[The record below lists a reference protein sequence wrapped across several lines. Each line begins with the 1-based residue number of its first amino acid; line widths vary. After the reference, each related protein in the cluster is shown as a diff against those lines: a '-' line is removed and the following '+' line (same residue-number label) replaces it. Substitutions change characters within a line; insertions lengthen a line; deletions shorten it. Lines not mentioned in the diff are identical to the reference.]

1 MQGAQIVQN
10 PSAVRHCRR
19 ACNTSVKTRMNL
31 RGAGEAIAVLKKG
44 LTNSRGS
51 QTKNRFMF
59 SIYIFLRM
67 CQHTHSK
74 E

>member
-1 MQGAQIVQN
+1 MQGGQIVQN

-44 LTNSRGS
+44 LTN
-51 QTKNRFMF
+51 
-59 SIYIFLRM
+59 
-67 CQHTHSK
+67 
-74 E
+74 